1 MQTLSR
7 LVPDE
12 AETLAVGQ
20 AIGQLLAKQ
29 PVAHARLHV
38 NLVGEL
44 GAGKTTLVRGVLRG
58 LGYAGRV
65 KSPTYPLL
73 ETYRLGDLNL
83 AHFDLYRLESPEA
96 FLETGFEEYFAGP
109 GIRFVEWP
117 KCAGMYLPLADW
129 CLNLIE
135 LPEGG
140 RQMSINALSDEGKA
154 LLERLNI

>member
-7 LVPDE
+7 MIPDE
-12 AETLAVGQ
+12 AATLSVGES
-20 AIGQLLAKQ
+20 IGRLLATL
-29 PVAHARLHV
+29 PVASACLHV
-38 NLVGEL
+38 NLVGDL

-73 ETYRLGDLNL
+73 ETYRVGELNL

-96 FLETGFEEYFAGP
+96 FTEAGFEEYFAGP

-117 KCAGMYLPLADW
+117 ALAGERLPAPDW
-129 CLNLIE
+129 CLTLVDAAQDGRVMTIE
-135 LPEGG
+135 AVSPTG
-140 RQMSINALSDEGKA
+140 AD
-154 LLERLNI
+154 LLESLDR